1 MPASVK
7 TIINLLKEMVAIEK
21 SNKQYFKI
29 RAYNTVIENLQH
41 HFDDSNVI
49 INEIEDLDEIEG
61 VGKGIKKRIEEIIQ
75 NGSLEEVVE
84 NDETDALK
92 LFQSIHG
99 IGPVKAKWLIEKG
112 ARSIDDL
119 KTKKAARIYKLN
131 DSQLVG
137 IKYHEEFQKRID
149 RDEMDKHNQFIYDVL
164 GTLEEPARFN
174 IAGSYR
180 RGLPD
185 SGDIDVILTSRDLET
200 AQSLFNSFIKELQRV
215 DYVTEVLALGDSK
228 FMGVAKLPSNKK
240 GISRRIDVMVCSPQQ
255 YPFALLYFTGS
266 QSFNIGMRK
275 HALKM
280 GYSLSEYGLK
290 PTDDEK
296 ANKANEKRLKTI
308 KKERDIF
315 DFLGIDYVKPTQRLR
330 WNRKS

>member
-7 TIINLLKEMVAIEK
+7 TIIKLLKEMVAIEK
-21 SNKQYFKI
+21 SNKQFFKI
-29 RAYNTVIENLQH
+29 RAYTTVIENLTH
-41 HFDDSNVI
+41 HFDDQDTI
-49 INEIEDLDEIEG
+49 IHKIQDLDEIEG
-61 VGKGIKKRIEEIIQ
+61 VGKGIKKRIEEIIL
-75 NGSLEEVVE
+75 NGSLEEVAD
-84 NDETDALK
+84 NDETDVLK

-99 IGPVKAKWLIEKG
+99 IGPVKAKWLVEKG
-112 ARSIDDL
+112 ARSLSDL
-119 KTKKAARIYKLN
+119 RTKKAVLLYKLN
-131 DSQLVG
+131 DSQQVG
-137 IKYHEEFQKRID
+137 IKYHEEFEKRID

-164 GTLEEPARFN
+164 GTLEEPARYN

-200 AQSLFNSFIKELQRV
+200 AQSLFNSFIKELQRLN
-215 DYVTEVLALGDSK
+215 YVTDVLAYGDSK
-228 FMGVAKLPSNKK
+228 FMGVAKLPNKK
-240 GISRRIDVMVCSPQQ
+240 SISRRIDVMVCYPQQ

-296 ANKANEKRLKTI
+296 ANGANQKMLNRI

-315 DFLGIDYVKPTQRLR
+315 DFLEIEYVKPTQRLR
-330 WNRKS
+330 WNNHR